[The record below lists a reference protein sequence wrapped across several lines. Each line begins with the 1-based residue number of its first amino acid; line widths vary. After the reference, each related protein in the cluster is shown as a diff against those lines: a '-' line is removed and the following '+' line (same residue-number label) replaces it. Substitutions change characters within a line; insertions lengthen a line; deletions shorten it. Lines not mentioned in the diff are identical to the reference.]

1 MNRICQTILC
11 ILIFVL
17 PVYGQEPDTILPVT
31 DTLSRDAEAIP
42 PDPGRFSRAYDSIFR
57 VTDPVIQ
64 EQDTLSRGPEPVS
77 RISRRALRT
86 ADTTETVPEP
96 DFSHSPSRAIMY
108 ALVLP
113 GLGQAYNKKYFKI
126 PLVYA
131 ALGGAVY
138 AIHYNTGEYRKAVL
152 DYAEN
157 QGDDRYLRGWRR
169 YMEISY
175 IALAAVYALQV
186 LDAYVDAHLYSW
198 DVNENLSMRI
208 APSLQPMMVSPSGFQ
223 HQLGLTCRFELKG
236 R

>member
-1 MNRICQTILC
+1 MNRICQTFLSILFC
-11 ILIFVL
+11 VL
-17 PVYGQEPDTILPVT
+17 PVYGQEPDTIIPVPDT
-31 DTLSRDAEAIP
+31 IIPVADTLNREFEAIP
-42 PDPGRFSRAYDSIFR
+42 PDPGRFSRVTDSIIWETDSIIWETDTAT
-57 VTDPVIQ
+57 VT
-64 EQDTLSRGPEPVS
+64 
-77 RISRRALRT
+77 
-86 ADTTETVPEP
+86 EP

-126 PLVYA
+126 PIVYA

-138 AIHYNTGEYRKAVL
+138 AIHFNTGEYRKAVL
-152 DYAEN
+152 DYIEN

-198 DVNENLSMRI
+198 DVNQNLSMRI
-208 APSLQPMMVSPSGFQ
+208 APSLQPMMVPTSGYR